1 MDQSFSRYAIASVS
15 VTVLFLIEFLAN
27 VWGLTRHLPSALI
40 LVIMMVTVMGAI
52 ILGHLSHGQVRRSGY
67 IRGGYVVGSI
77 GMFLGYLFVALFSY
91 LFVMLEMHPYST
103 P

>member
-15 VTVLFLIEFLAN
+15 LAVLFLIEFLAN

-40 LVIMMVTVMGAI
+40 LVIMMVTGAI
-52 ILGHLSHGQVRRSGY
+52 ILGHLSDGQVRRSGY